1 MAIAR
6 RQASAATRDATGGA
20 GVGNL
25 GCRSFCR
32 LSRRLMR
39 LSLRSTTTV
48 VVRVTRR
55 QAARADA
62 RHSRGKPRV
71 VVVRAVGVALAP
83 VVAGRT
89 HDVPGGS

>member
-1 MAIAR
+1 MAIASR
-6 RQASAATRDATGGA
+6 RASVATRDATGGA

-25 GCRSFCR
+25 GCRSVCG
-32 LSRRLMR
+32 LSPRLMR

-55 QAARADA
+55 QAACDDA

-71 VVVRAVGVALAP
+71 LVVRAVGVALAH